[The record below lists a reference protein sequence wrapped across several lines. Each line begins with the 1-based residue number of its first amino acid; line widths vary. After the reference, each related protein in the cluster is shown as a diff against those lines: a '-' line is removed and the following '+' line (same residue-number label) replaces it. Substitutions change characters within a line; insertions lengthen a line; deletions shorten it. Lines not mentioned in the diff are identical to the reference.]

1 VPKEVYLKAVRNY
14 VKEDNFNKE
23 YSSRKIWSQ
32 RDSKQNEKSLFG
44 GWVNGFSSTL
54 QNSNFNQFTQNFKT
68 NKKFGMQ
75 VRIFDEFNKYKLIA
89 EREKS

>member
-1 VPKEVYLKAVRNY
+1 VLDVPKEVYLKAVRNY

-44 GWVNGFSSTL
+44 G
-54 QNSNFNQFTQNFKT
+54 
-68 NKKFGMQ
+68 
-75 VRIFDEFNKYKLIA
+75 
-89 EREKS
+89 